1 MSYKKPSY
9 KKTVFDITIS
19 MALVGLFV
27 VLLAGFVGQTRKV
40 NEVEI
45 RAIDLNAISR
55 ATSQR
60 TDLPIYAPE
69 NLPDGWL
76 ATSGRLEQI
85 QDQPMW
91 RFGLVTLEKEFI
103 GVKVSATDP
112 ERMLRASGY
121 EITTSE
127 IQIVDEIAMTK
138 WSDKAKAERGFHY
151 QMDGVNLLI
160 YGTASFDEQ
169 LKLIENLKLIS

>member
-1 MSYKKPSY
+1 
-9 KKTVFDITIS
+9 

-45 RAIDLNAISR
+45 RAIDLTAISR

-60 TDLPIYAPE
+60 TDLPIYAPSQ
-69 NLPDGWL
+69 LPSEWV

-85 QDQPMW
+85 QDQPLW
-91 RFGLVTLEKEFI
+91 RFGLVTAEKEFV
-103 GVKVSATDP
+103 GVKVSKAAP
-112 ERMLRASGY
+112 EKMLKASGY
-121 EITTSE
+121 QISESE
-127 IQIVDEIAMTK
+127 ILNLEGRSTTRWFDEVK
-138 WSDKAKAERGFHY
+138 NERGFY
-151 QMDGVNLLI
+151 FKIDDVYLLV

-169 LKLIENLKLIS
+169 TKLIQNLNLIS